1 MNKIIVKEN
10 TKGITLVS
18 LVVTIIV
25 LIILAGVAINV
36 TLGENGIFNKAKEAK
51 RMQLEAEYKEKIGT
65 DILAAQVDAIARNEE
80 LEDEQIKDIIS
91 NYGELQED
99 GDTIK
104 IKYSDIEVS
113 LTDIYKGTTTSNGS
127 YTENK
132 AKIELLEKQV
142 EKLQKQLE
150 QATTDGDSLNS
161 ILLKTN
167 ATEDKILKDYK
178 AYSNGELMT
187 GTMKNNGAIEK
198 TLNAGENYNVPEGYT
213 SGGTIKA
220 NSLESQTQ
228 ATATESDITSGKTAW
243 VNGNKV
249 TGTMKTLGEVKDMG
263 AIASESYSLTPK
275 EIYSNKWS
283 ASNSRTYSYTATSNI
298 IAFKFQFEA
307 PANWRI
313 IYSNEKY

>member
-1 MNKIIVKEN
+1 MNKGIRTSN
-10 TKGITLVS
+10 AKGITLVS
-18 LVVTIIV
+18 LAVTIIV

-65 DILAAQVDAIARNEE
+65 DILAAQVEAIARNEE

-263 AIASESYSLTPK
+263 AIASKSYSLTPK
-275 EIYSNKWS
+275 EIYSNQWS

>member
-1 MNKIIVKEN
+1 MNKGIRTSN
-10 TKGITLVS
+10 AKGITLVS
-18 LVVTIIV
+18 LAVTIIV

-65 DILAAQVDAIARNEE
+65 DILAAQVEAIARNEE

-275 EIYSNKWS
+275 EIYSNQWS

>member
-1 MNKIIVKEN
+1 MNKGIRTSN
-10 TKGITLVS
+10 AKGITLVS
-18 LVVTIIV
+18 LAVTIIV

-65 DILAAQVDAIARNEE
+65 DILAAQVEAIARNEE

-167 ATEDKILKDYK
+167 ATED
-178 AYSNGELMT
+178 
-187 GTMKNNGAIEK
+187 
-198 TLNAGENYNVPEGYT
+198 
-213 SGGTIKA
+213 
-220 NSLESQTQ
+220 
-228 ATATESDITSGKTAW
+228 
-243 VNGNKV
+243 
-249 TGTMKTLGEVKDMG
+249 
-263 AIASESYSLTPK
+263 
-275 EIYSNKWS
+275 
-283 ASNSRTYSYTATSNI
+283 
-298 IAFKFQFEA
+298 
-307 PANWRI
+307 
-313 IYSNEKY
+313 